1 MSVSVRLV
9 ENAST
14 YFGPNSLRIAY
25 YHINTLGLHLDL
37 SDTKEH
43 IIPNG
48 FNTPL
53 CMYTG
58 KSDVTL

>member
-1 MSVSVRLV
+1 MD
-9 ENAST
+9 NALT
-14 YFGPNSLRIAY
+14 SLELTRIAY
-25 YHINTLGLHLDL
+25 CHIKTLGLHLDL

-58 KSDVTL
+58 KSDVML